1 MKKLLPYLLLFIL
14 AGGGISCSDD
24 DPTVPEPE
32 AVMPPAP
39 VASDITS
46 DSFAISWEAV
56 EGAVSYTYTLL
67 HKNPH
72 GAITVIVPE
81 TNTDA
86 LSAAFTDLKASTA
99 YTFRIKALGDGEK
112 TLDSEWCECPVTTD
126 EPEYLS
132 GPWVT
137 FEVNYEER
145 TSYYCRITATFT
157 PNDKTV
163 AYYATCVYGSY
174 FDDDPD
180 DPDFEPNTEEDM
192 IGYLS
197 AQKPISN
204 NTLTESSWGY
214 STEYIL
220 AVVGVDAD
228 GNFGKLNWAK
238 LKTPARS
245 SSGDQGQS
253 EAALRIQHEVVN
265 SSELEG
271 APENCFATVYRFE
284 PTAGARAF
292 RYEDGYYKGDF
303 AKKETSYWRQ
313 YFSSLANAYGED
325 YDGYYSGWKSSMDLE
340 VSADGFYYYDVTF
353 WDVSMA
359 NETFEVIYMAYDAD
373 GVPGVPAC
381 YTVTLPAEI
390 PAVTPQQAPSAYKAA
405 VAAANRLAHPQA
417 LPRRR

>member
-1 MKKLLPYLLLFIL
+1 M
-14 AGGGISCSDD
+14 
-24 DPTVPEPE
+24 
-32 AVMPPAP
+32 
-39 VASDITS
+39 
-46 DSFAISWEAV
+46 
-56 EGAVSYTYTLL
+56 
-67 HKNPH
+67 
-72 GAITVIVPE
+72 IVPE

-228 GNFGKLNWAK
+228 GNFGKLN
-238 LKTPARS
+238 
-245 SSGDQGQS
+245 
-253 EAALRIQHEVVN
+253 
-265 SSELEG
+265 
-271 APENCFATVYRFE
+271 
-284 PTAGARAF
+284 
-292 RYEDGYYKGDF
+292 
-303 AKKETSYWRQ
+303 
-313 YFSSLANAYGED
+313 
-325 YDGYYSGWKSSMDLE
+325 
-340 VSADGFYYYDVTF
+340 
-353 WDVSMA
+353 
-359 NETFEVIYMAYDAD
+359 
-373 GVPGVPAC
+373 
-381 YTVTLPAEI
+381 
-390 PAVTPQQAPSAYKAA
+390 
-405 VAAANRLAHPQA
+405 
-417 LPRRR
+417 

>member
-228 GNFGKLNWAK
+228 GQFRQAQLGQTQDSGTLVVG
-238 LKTPARS
+238 RS
-245 SSGDQGQS
+245 GQS
-253 EAALRIQHEVVN
+253 EAALRIQHVVVN

-303 AKKETSYWRQ
+303 AKKETSYWRPVFLVARQ
-313 YFSSLANAYGED
+313 CLRRRLRRLLLRLEKQHGSGSERRRILLLRRHVLGRF
-325 YDGYYSGWKSSMDLE
+325 DGKRNLRSDLHGLRCRRR
-340 VSADGFYYYDVTF
+340 SRR
-353 WDVSMA
+353 
-359 NETFEVIYMAYDAD
+359 
-373 GVPGVPAC
+373 PGLLHGD
-381 YTVTLPAEI
+381 LPAEI

>member
-1 MKKLLPYLLLFIL
+1 MP
-14 AGGGISCSDD
+14 GNDRRTRIS
-24 DPTVPEPE
+24 
-32 AVMPPAP
+32 
-39 VASDITS
+39 
-46 DSFAISWEAV
+46 
-56 EGAVSYTYTLL
+56 
-67 HKNPH
+67 
-72 GAITVIVPE
+72 
-81 TNTDA
+81 
-86 LSAAFTDLKASTA
+86 
-99 YTFRIKALGDGEK
+99 
-112 TLDSEWCECPVTTD
+112 
-126 EPEYLS
+126 LS

-253 EAALRIQHEVVN
+253 EAALRIQHVVVN

-303 AKKETSYWRQ
+303 AKKGD
-313 YFSSLANAYGED
+313 FLLAPVF
-325 YDGYYSGWKSSMDLE
+325 L
-340 VSADGFYYYDVTF
+340 
-353 WDVSMA
+353 
-359 NETFEVIYMAYDAD
+359 
-373 GVPGVPAC
+373 
-381 YTVTLPAEI
+381 
-390 PAVTPQQAPSAYKAA
+390 
-405 VAAANRLAHPQA
+405 VARKRL
-417 LPRRR
+417 RRRLRRLLLRLEKQHGSGSERRRVLLLRRHVLGRFDGKRNLRSDLHGLRCRRGSRRPGLLHGDPARGDTRRNAPADTFGI

>member
-1 MKKLLPYLLLFIL
+1 
-14 AGGGISCSDD
+14 
-24 DPTVPEPE
+24 
-32 AVMPPAP
+32 MPPAP

-56 EGAVSYTYTLL
+56 EGAVSYTYTLQ

-228 GNFGKLNWAK
+228 G
-238 LKTPARS
+238 
-245 SSGDQGQS
+245 
-253 EAALRIQHEVVN
+253 
-265 SSELEG
+265 
-271 APENCFATVYRFE
+271 
-284 PTAGARAF
+284 
-292 RYEDGYYKGDF
+292 
-303 AKKETSYWRQ
+303 
-313 YFSSLANAYGED
+313 
-325 YDGYYSGWKSSMDLE
+325 
-340 VSADGFYYYDVTF
+340 
-353 WDVSMA
+353 
-359 NETFEVIYMAYDAD
+359 
-373 GVPGVPAC
+373 VPGVPAC

-417 LPRRR
+417 RPRRR

>member
-56 EGAVSYTYTLL
+56 EGAVSYTYTLQ

-220 AVVGVDAD
+220 AVVGGDAD
-228 GNFGKLNWAK
+228 GLRPPPRVCGFFGFFGFFVLGVGGFFGEN
-238 LKTPARS
+238 LSFTGGGRKT
-245 SSGDQGQS
+245 
-253 EAALRIQHEVVN
+253 
-265 SSELEG
+265 
-271 APENCFATVYRFE
+271 
-284 PTAGARAF
+284 
-292 RYEDGYYKGDF
+292 
-303 AKKETSYWRQ
+303 
-313 YFSSLANAYGED
+313 
-325 YDGYYSGWKSSMDLE
+325 DLC
-340 VSADGFYYYDVTF
+340 D
-353 WDVSMA
+353 
-359 NETFEVIYMAYDAD
+359 
-373 GVPGVPAC
+373 
-381 YTVTLPAEI
+381 
-390 PAVTPQQAPSAYKAA
+390 
-405 VAAANRLAHPQA
+405 
-417 LPRRR
+417 